1 MPGPEP
7 APNAMSLAFVEE
19 LYADYLQDP
28 NSVPEDWRAYFAGT
42 DGNGFK
48 GQLGPSF
55 APASVF
61 NPPSPRG
68 NGQAASS
75 ASSASSAPAAPVD
88 QGRAGPP
95 PAPNTQ
101 MKHAPLG
108 SMRPVG
114 DVSELA
120 IKQDRVDQLIRAYR
134 VRGHMIA
141 KIDPLDLPRG
151 EEPPELAPEFY
162 GLSEADLD
170 RRFSSRTIYG
180 TETLTLRE
188 IIDRLK
194 ATYCQSVGVQFMHID
209 DLATKNWLQ
218 ERMEGVDNRITL
230 SHDEQ
235 RRILSKLTDAVMLEE
250 FVQKKFLGAKS
261 FSLEGS
267 ESLIPL
273 LDLMIDRAAEHGVN
287 EIVLGMAHRGRL
299 NVLANIMGKSP
310 RDIFREFE
318 DVDPE
323 LYRGSG
329 DVKYHMGYSSDY
341 TTSAGSKLHLSL
353 CFNPS
358 HLEFVN
364 PVVQGRVRAKQD
376 RAGDI
381 ERLTKIPVLIHGDAA
396 FAGEGIVPETLN
408 LSELIAYHV
417 GGTVHIVVN
426 NQIGFTTPPWQS
438 RSTMYATDVAKM
450 LQSPIFHVN
459 GEDPDAVAHVV
470 RLAMDFRMKFKRDVV
485 IDMYGYRR
493 HGHNEGDEPAFTQPV
508 LYRAIAQRKS
518 VRDGYLDHLLKLGG
532 ITQEEA
538 DQIAVDRRDNLETEL
553 SEARKR
559 DFVKNVDWLGGVW
572 QGYCGGAEA
581 GVKEFDTGVD
591 RDLLVD
597 LLQRQTK
604 VPSDFHPHK
613 KIERLL
619 EQRADMAAGKRG
631 LDWGTAEALAFATLL
646 MEGTRV
652 RITGQDSG
660 RGTFSQRHAVLYD
673 VEDGRTYTP
682 LAKLSGDQA
691 PVEIYNSPLSEAG
704 VMGFE
709 WGYSLDWPDGLVVW
723 EGQFGDFANAA
734 QVIIDQFIVSAED
747 KWKRLSGL
755 VLLLPHGFEGMG
767 PEHSSARIERFLTL
781 AAEENIQ
788 IVEPSTPAQ
797 YFHCLRRQ
805 AVRKWRK
812 PLVVFTPKSLLRH
825 PDAVSPLDDL
835 ATGRFQRVIA
845 DDLPVGGGRR
855 VTRVF
860 LCSGKVY
867 YELMKRREELGREDI
882 AIVRIEQYYPLADE
896 HLRNALSP
904 YPDGT
909 PVIWI
914 QNEPENMG
922 AWRTLRARFG
932 EKIFGRLP
940 FSGVCRPE
948 SASPATG
955 SNASHKLEQQ
965 ELMERAFGGA

>member
-1 MPGPEP
+1 
-7 APNAMSLAFVEE
+7 
-19 LYADYLQDP
+19 
-28 NSVPEDWRAYFAGT
+28 
-42 DGNGFK
+42 
-48 GQLGPSF
+48 
-55 APASVF
+55 
-61 NPPSPRG
+61 
-68 NGQAASS
+68 
-75 ASSASSAPAAPVD
+75 
-88 QGRAGPP
+88 
-95 PAPNTQ
+95 
-101 MKHAPLG
+101 
-108 SMRPVG
+108 
-114 DVSELA
+114 
-120 IKQDRVDQLIRAYR
+120 
-134 VRGHMIA
+134 
-141 KIDPLDLPRG
+141 
-151 EEPPELAPEFY
+151 
-162 GLSEADLD
+162 
-170 RRFSSRTIYG
+170 
-180 TETLTLRE
+180 
-188 IIDRLK
+188 
-194 ATYCQSVGVQFMHID
+194 
-209 DLATKNWLQ
+209 
-218 ERMEGVDNRITL
+218 
-230 SHDEQ
+230 
-235 RRILSKLTDAVMLEE
+235 
-250 FVQKKFLGAKS
+250 
-261 FSLEGS
+261 
-267 ESLIPL
+267 
-273 LDLMIDRAAEHGVN
+273 
-287 EIVLGMAHRGRL
+287 
-299 NVLANIMGKSP
+299 
-310 RDIFREFE
+310 
-318 DVDPE
+318 
-323 LYRGSG
+323 
-329 DVKYHMGYSSDY
+329 
-341 TTSAGSKLHLSL
+341 
-353 CFNPS
+353 
-358 HLEFVN
+358 
-364 PVVQGRVRAKQD
+364 
-376 RAGDI
+376 
-381 ERLTKIPVLIHGDAA
+381 
-396 FAGEGIVPETLN
+396 
-408 LSELIAYHV
+408 
-417 GGTVHIVVN
+417 
-426 NQIGFTTPPWQS
+426 
-438 RSTMYATDVAKM
+438 
-450 LQSPIFHVN
+450 
-459 GEDPDAVAHVV
+459 
-470 RLAMDFRMKFKRDVV
+470 
-485 IDMYGYRR
+485 
-493 HGHNEGDEPAFTQPV
+493 
-508 LYRAIAQRKS
+508 
-518 VRDGYLDHLLKLGG
+518 
-532 ITQEEA
+532 
-538 DQIAVDRRDNLETEL
+538 
-553 SEARKR
+553 
-559 DFVKNVDWLGGVW
+559 
-572 QGYCGGAEA
+572 EA

-597 LLQRQTK
+597 LLLRQTK

-682 LAKLSGDQA
+682 LAKLSADQA

-709 WGYSLDWPDGLVVW
+709 WGYSLDWPDGLVLW

-825 PDAVSPLDDL
+825 PDAVSPLNEL

-896 HLRNALSP
+896 HMRNALAP

-955 SNASHKLEQQ
+955 SPASHKLEQQ